1 MRRPLGVVFDLGD
14 TVLSLDSI
22 DGVAGDR
29 RLLEF
34 VDNAPGL
41 TAEEI
46 NLAAEELGRE
56 TMRLSDESMLQY
68 TWQGFNRLL
77 CETLGITFTIGYAE
91 LEREFWNAALT
102 FQPSDGIFGVL
113 DTLESNDIR
122 TGILSNTAMK
132 GRLLEEELVK
142 HNLAHRFSFLI
153 SSADYGFRKPHYR
166 IFQVAVRKM
175 DLEPEDIWFV
185 GDKLEYDIR
194 GAIDS
199 GLFPVW
205 YNPQGK
211 PNDTGYECLEVT
223 SWYEFA
229 NKVGALCS
237 H

>member
-34 VDNAPGL
+34 AEDTAGL
-41 TAEEI
+41 TAEDL

-56 TMRLSDESMLQY
+56 TIRLSDESMLQY
-68 TWQGFNRLL
+68 TWQSFNRLL
-77 CETLGITFTIGYAE
+77 CETLSITFSVSHAE
-91 LEREFWNAALT
+91 LEREFWHAALT
-102 FQPSDGIFGVL
+102 FVPCEGIFGVL
-113 DTLESNDIR
+113 DTLERNQIK
-122 TGILSNTAMK
+122 TGILSNTSMT
-132 GRLLEEELVK
+132 GRVLEEELVK

-175 DLEPEDIWFV
+175 GLEPQDIWFA

-194 GAIDS
+194 GAVDS
-199 GLFPVW
+199 GLQPVW
-205 YNPQGK
+205 YNPHGK
-211 PNDTGYECLEVT
+211 SNEAGYECLEVRN
-223 SWYEFA
+223 WHEFA

-237 H
+237 Q

>member
-34 VDNAPGL
+34 ADDAAGL
-41 TAEEI
+41 TAEDL

-56 TMRLSDESMLQY
+56 TMRLSDESMRQQ
-68 TWQGFNRLL
+68 TWQSFNRLL
-77 CETLGITFTIGYAE
+77 CETLGITFTVGYAE
-91 LEREFWNAALT
+91 LEREFWNTAMT
-102 FQPSDGIFGVL
+102 FVPCEGIYGVL
-113 DTLESNDIR
+113 DTLERNHIK
-122 TGILSNTAMK
+122 TGILSNTSMT
-132 GRLLEEELVK
+132 GRVLEEELAK
-142 HNLAHRFSFLI
+142 HNLAHRFSFVI
-153 SSADYGFRKPHYR
+153 SSADYGFRKPHSR

-175 DLEPEDIWFV
+175 DLEPRDIWFV
-185 GDKLEYDIR
+185 GDKLEYDIK

-199 GLFPVW
+199 GLYPVW

-211 PNDTGYECLEVT
+211 PNDAGYECLEVR
-223 SWYEFA
+223 SWYELA